1 MQLMS
6 KLIGGESKPGSSIL
20 LSGSQRLTP
29 RRGSANSSSLMASSS
44 WMMPTMTQG
53 NVTKENSLVKVLHN
67 NKVEFAIPK
76 IMQPM
81 AASS

>member
-1 MQLMS
+1 
-6 KLIGGESKPGSSIL
+6 
-20 LSGSQRLTP
+20 
-29 RRGSANSSSLMASSS
+29 
-44 WMMPTMTQG
+44 MTQG